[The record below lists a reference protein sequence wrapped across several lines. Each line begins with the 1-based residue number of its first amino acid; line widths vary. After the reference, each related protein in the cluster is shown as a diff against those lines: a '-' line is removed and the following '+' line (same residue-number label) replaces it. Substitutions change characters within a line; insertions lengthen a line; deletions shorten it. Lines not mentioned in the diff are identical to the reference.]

1 MTSLTNVAVRMV
13 AVFQRFAQLP
23 SMSAGCRGFTAL
35 SLFQRGETQAMVSCT
50 LGTSEDAQFMDN
62 LEKGEIKRKF
72 MLDYNFPPYS
82 VGEVKR
88 MGYPGRREIGHGAL
102 ARRALTPVL
111 PDEGDFPYVLRIVSD
126 ITESNGSSSMAS
138 ICGGSLAMFDAG
150 VPCKAAV
157 AGVAMGLV
165 KEGNKYA
172 VLTDIAGAEDH
183 YGDMDFKVA
192 GTREGITA
200 LQMDIKISGINAQ
213 ILAEALQQ
221 AKAGRLF
228 LLDKMDEALNAPRP
242 EISEHAPRILTINIP
257 TEKIRE
263 VIGPGGKM
271 IRSIVERTGAKIDIE
286 DSGRINIAS
295 ANLDAANAAIQMI
308 EDLTAEAEMGK
319 TYLGKI
325 VKFLDFG
332 AIVEIMPGVDG
343 LLHVSE
349 IAEQRIRDPRDVL
362 RDGQQ
367 VLVKVINIDPSGK
380 VKLSR
385 RAALRDDKSGT
396 GGGDEGMI
404 EGGVNAGGEND
415 APGNRDD
422 HRDDRRDDRRDRDPR
437 RGPPPRR
444 R

>member
-1 MTSLTNVAVRMV
+1 
-13 AVFQRFAQLP
+13 
-23 SMSAGCRGFTAL
+23 
-35 SLFQRGETQAMVSCT
+35 MVSCT
-50 LGTSEDAQFMDN
+50 LGTSEDIQYMDS
-62 LEKGEIKRKF
+62 LEKGEVKRRF

-88 MGYPGRREIGHGAL
+88 MGSPGRREIGHGAL
-102 ARRALTPVL
+102 ARRSLVPVL
-111 PDEGDFPYVLRIVSD
+111 PEEGDFPYVLRIVSD

-192 GTREGITA
+192 GTRSGVTA
-200 LQMDIKISGINAQ
+200 LQMDIKITGINAQ

-221 AKAGRLF
+221 AKQGRMF
-228 LLDKMDEALNAPRP
+228 LLDKMEEVINTPRE
-242 EISEHAPRILTINIP
+242 EINEYAPRILTINIP

-271 IRSIVERTGAKIDIE
+271 IRSIVEKTGAKIDIE

-349 IAEQRIRDPRDVL
+349 IADHRIRDPRDVL

-385 RAALRDDKSGT
+385 RAALREDKTGT

-404 EGGVNAGGEND
+404 ENGNEGGE
-415 APGNRDD
+415 PHERE
-422 HRDDRRDDRRDRDPR
+422 REERRDRGPR
-437 RGPPPRR
+437 REHHGPSRR

>member
-1 MTSLTNVAVRMV
+1 
-13 AVFQRFAQLP
+13 
-23 SMSAGCRGFTAL
+23 
-35 SLFQRGETQAMVSCT
+35 
-50 LGTSEDAQFMDN
+50 
-62 LEKGEIKRKF
+62 
-72 MLDYNFPPYS
+72 
-82 VGEVKR
+82 
-88 MGYPGRREIGHGAL
+88 
-102 ARRALTPVL
+102 
-111 PDEGDFPYVLRIVSD
+111 
-126 ITESNGSSSMAS
+126 
-138 ICGGSLAMFDAG
+138 
-150 VPCKAAV
+150 
-157 AGVAMGLV
+157 MGLV
-165 KEGNKYA
+165 KEEKKYA

-192 GTREGITA
+192 GTRNGVTA
-200 LQMDIKISGINAQ
+200 LQMDIKITGINAQ

-221 AKAGRLF
+221 AKQGRMF
-228 LLDKMDEALNAPRP
+228 LLDKMEEVINTPRE
-242 EISEHAPRILTINIP
+242 EINEYAPRILTINIP

-271 IRSIVERTGAKIDIE
+271 IRSIVEKTGAKIDIE

-349 IAEQRIRDPRDVL
+349 IADHRIRDPRDVL

-385 RAALRDDKSGT
+385 RAALREDKTGT

-404 EGGVNAGGEND
+404 ENGNEGGE
-415 APGNRDD
+415 PHERE
-422 HRDDRRDDRRDRDPR
+422 REERRDRGPR
-437 RGPPPRR
+437 REHHGPSRR